1 MLRTRT
7 WVSLEVARLRL
18 SRGLAVADGVVE
30 TARLV
35 EIEVV
40 DLVVEEGREEAMIGP
55 EVDVAD
61 GIDHKIR
68 HVFGLRRL

>member
-1 MLRTRT
+1 MLHTRT
-7 WVSLEVARLRL
+7 WVSLEVARPHLFQ
-18 SRGLAVADGVVE
+18 GLAVADGVVE

-55 EVDVAD
+55 EVDVVG
-61 GIDHKIR
+61 GIDHRI
-68 HVFGLRRL
+68 